1 MTRMAR
7 TYAVRRLV
15 VVLALVVAAFAI
27 TLAVLPAQASEGGAS
42 AQTVT
47 VTVQEDQSLW
57 TIAREHSDGVPTDQV
72 VKQIKALNGLDG
84 SLVRPGQKLEVPS
97 R

>member
-1 MTRMAR
+1 MTRVAR

-15 VVLALVVAAFAI
+15 VVLALVVGAFVI
-27 TLAVLPAQASEGGAS
+27 TLAVLPAQASES
-42 AQTVT
+42 EKPTQTVT

-57 TIAREHSDGVPTDQV
+57 TIAREHSEGAPTDQV
-72 VKQIKALNGLDG
+72 VNQIKVLNGLEG

>member
-1 MTRMAR
+1 MMRVAR
-7 TYAVRRLV
+7 TYAFRRLV
-15 VVLALVVAAFAI
+15 VVAALVVAACAI
-27 TLAVLPAQASEGGAS
+27 TLAVLPAQASENENS
-42 AQTVT
+42 VSTMT

-57 TIAREHSDGVPTDQV
+57 TIAREHGGGAPTDQV
-72 VKQIKALNGLDG
+72 VKQIQAINGLEG